1 MCPSRHE
8 NGPKTLTN
16 RVGAKHFSPLLFS
29 EKVKREKNWPLRLFR
44 DGDLEKEQLRKGVR
58 QVKREANIPPP
69 FYREKEHRNDFS
81 KPNLFHLSFI
91 QSNEKDNI
99 YALFARCDGPVRTC
113 ERD

>member
-29 EKVKREKNWPLRLFR
+29 EKVKREQNTLLQLFR

-58 QVKREANIPPP
+58 EVKREANIPLP
-69 FYREKEHRNDFS
+69 FYRKKEHRNDFS
-81 KPNLFHLSFI
+81 NPNLFILLSI

-99 YALFARCDGPVRTC
+99 YALVARCDGLVRTC